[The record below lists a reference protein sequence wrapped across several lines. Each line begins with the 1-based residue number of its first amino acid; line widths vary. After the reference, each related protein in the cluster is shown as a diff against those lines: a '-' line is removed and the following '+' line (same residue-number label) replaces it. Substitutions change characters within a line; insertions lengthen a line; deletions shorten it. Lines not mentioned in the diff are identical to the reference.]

1 MAASDRKENGSVITS
16 DRTIRLV
23 MTGRVWNEVIR
34 QLSHGTAVAAFALL
48 RQHGTPVAIEFL
60 CDSIHLTEKLPTGD
74 QLKPLDDW
82 LVITL
87 NRTGQP
93 SPLDISQF
101 AVHNWQTMIWLNLDQ
116 NNPALWSVSI
126 LRHGKWVALTDT
138 HIIGS
143 GMLRLSPSSVSP
155 DRSVNAYSTERWSRT
170 RGVLGD
176 DVFDRLQNSTVTVV
190 GAGRNGSQLAFQ
202 LAAVGVGTLR
212 LFDADILHLHNMDA
226 NPGIPAAAC
235 GIAKVKALAAALKMF
250 RPDLTVQII
259 QQRASYRTLEDYLRE
274 RSDLVVTC
282 TDSDTPRLGTALVAR
297 RNLFVHLDVA
307 TSIQRT
313 EAGTLSMTGDAT
325 LLLPTEGCC
334 SCVGGFRDP
343 VATRHDLTAPPNSL
357 RRQMQPAWNVQR
369 AGSLVTL
376 NSMVVGAAVQSWLD
390 LLTGDL
396 TTSIWHRI
404 AWTPGQ
410 GLRCDSAA
418 VSAADNCEICHMF
431 RSKTSKTKG

>member
-1 MAASDRKENGSVITS
+1 MAASDPANTGSVVTS
-16 DRTIRLV
+16 DRTLRLA
-23 MTGRVWNEVIR
+23 MTGHVWNKVIR
-34 QLSHGTAVAAFALL
+34 QLSHGSVVCGFALL

-60 CDSIHLTEKLPTGD
+60 CDNIWFTEELPTGD

-87 NRTGQP
+87 NRAGQP

-116 NNPALWSVSI
+116 DNPALWSVSI
-126 LRHGKWVALTDT
+126 LRHGKWSVLTDT

-143 GMLRLSPSSVSP
+143 GMLRLSSSDISTDHRP
-155 DRSVNAYSTERWSRT
+155 NAYTTERWSRT
-170 RGVLGD
+170 RGVIGD
-176 DVFDRLQNSTVTVV
+176 AVFQRLQSCTVTVI

-202 LAAVGVGTLR
+202 LAALGVGTLR
-212 LFDADILHLHNMDA
+212 LFDEDILRLHNMDA
-226 NPGIPAAAC
+226 NPGIPVAAC
-235 GIAKVKALAAALKMF
+235 GVTKVKALAAALKMF

-259 QQRASYRTLEDYLRE
+259 EQRASYRTLEDYLRE

-313 EAGTLSMTGDAT
+313 EAGNLSMTGDVT

-396 TTSIWHRI
+396 TTSIWHRF

-418 VSAADNCEICHMF
+418 VTAAENCEICHMF
-431 RSKTSKTKG
+431 RSKTGTTKR

>member
-1 MAASDRKENGSVITS
+1 MAAIDCRKNGDIITS
-16 DRTIRLV
+16 DRTVRLV

-60 CDSIHLTEKLPTGD
+60 CDDIRFTEVLPTGD

-87 NRTGQP
+87 NRAGRP
-93 SPLDISQF
+93 SPLDISPF
-101 AVHNWQTMIWLNLDQ
+101 AALNWQTMIWLNLDQ

-126 LRHGKWVALTDT
+126 LRHGKLVALTDT
-138 HIIGS
+138 HIIGT
-143 GMLRLSPSSVSP
+143 GMLRLRPSSVPP
-155 DRSVNAYSTERWSRT
+155 DRSVNSYSAERWSRT
-170 RGVLGD
+170 RGVVGD
-176 DVFDRLQNSTVTVV
+176 EVFHRLQNSTVTLI

-202 LAAVGVGTLR
+202 LAALGVGTLR

-226 NPGIPAAAC
+226 NPGIAAAAC
-235 GIAKVKALAAALKMF
+235 GASKVNALAAALRMF
-250 RPDLTVQII
+250 RPDLTVQVI

-307 TSIQRT
+307 TSVQRT
-313 EAGTLSMTGDAT
+313 EAGTLAMTGDVT
-325 LLLPTEGCC
+325 LLLPTEGCS

-343 VATRHDLTAPPNSL
+343 VATRHDLTAPANSL
-357 RRQMQPAWNVQR
+357 RRQMQPEWNAQR

-396 TTSIWHRI
+396 TTSIWHRF
-404 AWTPGQ
+404 AWTPGR

-418 VSAADNCEICHMF
+418 VTAADNCEICHMF
-431 RSKTSKTKG
+431 RSRTRP